1 MHLLILIGN
10 LLHRYYIIFN
20 TKLKKEPKLWLHHS
34 STSPTLISA
43 NMMLLIKT
51 SPLRHK
57 NTPTSILRMPILF
70 ALKPPGK
77 ILWAQCPDPRK
88 SVQAHSKAASN
99 ATSIKNTLKPAT
111 KKFRISWNPSRLAQK
126 KFKKNHW
133 NKKSS
138 KPNLR
143 DSILLNKS

>member
-1 MHLLILIGN
+1 MIFIGS
-10 LLHRYYIIFN
+10 LLHRYYIIYK

-43 NMMLLIKT
+43 TMMLLIKT

-57 NTPTSILRMPILF
+57 NTPTSILRMPILS
-70 ALKPPGK
+70 ALKPLGK

-88 SVQAHSKAASN
+88 PVQAHSKAASN
-99 ATSIKNTLKPAT
+99 ATSIKNTLKPVI
-111 KKFRISWNPSRLAQK
+111 KKFRISWNPSQLAQK
-126 KFKKNHW
+126 KLKKNHL
-133 NKKSS
+133 NIKSS

-143 DSILLNKS
+143 DSIQLNKS